1 MFNSLKIGDNDM
13 KKIMILAVMILRP
26 FSSKR
31 QDDYRFALLYASKRG
46 LRGISEMRFPFLL
59 QVEYEFRSPRSILT

>member
-1 MFNSLKIGDNDM
+1 MS
-13 KKIMILAVMILRP
+13 
-26 FSSKR
+26 

-59 QVEYEFRSPRSILT
+59 KEFVDSLIIFQ